1 MAVAL
6 CWHGNNVGI
15 ELHFTAGLFYKFY
28 KCELGT
34 QQCCG
39 HGGAV
44 RRGRNCWCSQPVLS
58 NFYFRCRMSN
68 VWIQLINKQSG
79 RPAYLKTLH
88 FTQQPVSGPRRG
100 ATIKTKS
107 MPAVGF
113 SHRGIVLNLKALR
126 GSEKITQPQVRTSG
140 NCFVFYEIQLSVKG
154 HFLKIQCIQSC
165 VITIREED
173 KTGWDC

>member
-1 MAVAL
+1 MQ
-6 CWHGNNVGI
+6 WTG
-15 ELHFTAGLFYKFY
+15 
-28 KCELGT
+28 
-34 QQCCG
+34 
-39 HGGAV
+39 
-44 RRGRNCWCSQPVLS
+44 RGR
-58 NFYFRCRMSN
+58 
-68 VWIQLINKQSG
+68 QSG
-79 RPAYLKTLH
+79 REPLVQGTSAFKLLFLSNNSIDEQAKRMAAYLKSPH
-88 FTQQPVSGPRRG
+88 FSQQPVSCPRRG

-113 SHRGIVLNLKALR
+113 SHKGIVLNLKALR

-140 NCFVFYEIQLSVKG
+140 NCFVFFEIQLSVKG